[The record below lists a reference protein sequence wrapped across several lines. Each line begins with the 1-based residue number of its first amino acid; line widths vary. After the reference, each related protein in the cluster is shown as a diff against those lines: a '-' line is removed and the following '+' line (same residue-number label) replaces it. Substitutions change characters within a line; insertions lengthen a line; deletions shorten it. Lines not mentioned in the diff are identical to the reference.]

1 MPTALAFVRA
11 KLGIA
16 ILPETAAGAET
27 SEFMI
32 VPLNNRFSNRQ
43 IELLAR
49 RDAALSPAAAS
60 LARHLLHK
68 LHVRKRD
75 GRGDSVRTSP
85 EEREQVIGKSDCS
98 VRINEL
104 YSCFRALL

>member
-16 ILPETAAGAET
+16 ILPEAAAGAET
-27 SEFMI
+27 SEFRI

-49 RDAALSPAAAS
+49 RDAASRLPPRAWRAISNRNSMSGNVTAAA
-60 LARHLLHK
+60 
-68 LHVRKRD
+68 KRPHIP
-75 GRGDSVRTSP
+75 G
-85 EEREQVIGKSDCS
+85 EREQVIGKSDCS